1 MKGKIFVAM
10 LLVCALSS
18 VVVFGVYAQAGNLGV
33 KTGDN
38 FTYSFVAFWSSTNPS
53 VVVPS
58 LFSDMNKTRSI
69 KINVTDASSATF
81 ANLNVSSQMIDGTE
95 ISAPGYID
103 VVSGRGTRE
112 AFLFIIGANLT
123 AGDKAYPLAD
133 SVAVKAGAA
142 AESFTITETVTLTY
156 LGIAREVNHY
166 HESKTDE
173 NSSVTRDAYYDRTT
187 GILLEMTVSHAF
199 AVTPD
204 ETDSEKWKIT
214 QFNSAVVPSDGTS
227 DGTDGTGSGFSWGW
241 VTGALPEW
249 EWYVVIVAV
258 VVVVAALVAVV
269 TLRRRKKPAAQ
280 APATVPVQPQ
290 TPV

>member
-18 VVVFGVYAQAGNLGV
+18 VVVFGVYAQVGNLGV

-142 AESFTITETVTLTY
+142 AEPFTITETVTLTY

-214 QFNSAVVPSDGTS
+214 QFNSAEAIPGDGTD
-227 DGTDGTGSGFSWGW
+227 DGTDGTDS
-241 VTGALPEW
+241 TGALPYW
-249 EWYVVIVAV
+249 LLPIAIGAV

-269 TLRRRKKPAAQ
+269 MLRRRKKPEAQ

-290 TPV
+290 IPV